1 MVTRSD
7 MNLDFSAALETVRQM
22 SVGFIA
28 ILPKLAVAL
37 IVLFI
42 FYLVAQLAGRVV
54 LRATVRRSTGL
65 SIILQRLIKTV
76 LIVFG
81 LLVALSVVAPQ
92 FGATELVGLL
102 GIGGVAIGFA
112 FRDIFQNFLAGI
124 LILLTRPFDVGDQIQ
139 VKDFE
144 GTVENIET
152 RATTMRTYDGRRV
165 VIPNSDLFTEAVV
178 VNTAFDMRRSEY
190 DIGIGYEDDIE
201 TARGHILDVLAETE
215 GVMASP
221 EPEVLVVELD
231 ESSVN
236 LRARWWTSTEQIN
249 VMRIRDRVITGV
261 KYRLD
266 NNGINI
272 PFPIRTVMFNDDT
285 GYFDRNGG
293 PAEAA

>member
-28 ILPKLAVAL
+28 LLPKLAVAL

-215 GVMASP
+215 GVMESP